1 MVYHISDENS
11 LQSSNHAPTSQCSN
25 ASLLCP
31 AVSHMSPHHHRRW
44 SASLALAAKSPDPF
58 CYRWSLREMHRLG
71 GSNHL
76 QIINPGRFCPCF
88 SRFFFKC
95 CFSMAF
101 SRLYPMFHVFPWLV
115 CPSWV
120 TRKAPPCQVR
130 RPHLPSPVGVVF
142 PRWSTRGVSKWS
154 QKKFFR
160 KKKKHIF
167 S

>member
-11 LQSSNHAPTSQCSN
+11 LQSSNHAPTSQCRN

-88 SRFFFKC
+88 SRFFFNV
-95 CFSMAF
+95 
-101 SRLYPMFHVFPWLV
+101 VFPWLFPGFIQRSMSFHDLFAQAEWLV
-115 CPSWV
+115 RLRLVRSEDHIYLHRSGWFFPDDQPVEFQSGP
-120 TRKAPPCQVR
+120 RKN
-130 RPHLPSPVGVVF
+130 S
-142 PRWSTRGVSKWS
+142 SE
-154 QKKFFR
+154 KKNIYF
-160 KKKKHIF
+160 H